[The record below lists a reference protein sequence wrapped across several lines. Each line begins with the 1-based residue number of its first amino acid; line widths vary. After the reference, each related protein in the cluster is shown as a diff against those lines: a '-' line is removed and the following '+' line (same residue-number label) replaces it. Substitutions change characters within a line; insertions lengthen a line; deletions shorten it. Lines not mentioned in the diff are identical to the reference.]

1 MKRLTIIFERIKMKM
16 KDVFAC
22 KNTSKLESDLT
33 VFLKKQCG
41 AVTVLTALAF
51 PVLLGFMGIAV
62 DVGNLYVQKARLQ
75 NATDAAALAG
85 GALYKYP
92 PKVDGQEK
100 LQGTDAKQGKRI
112 IYANNHAEADAAA
125 RNYIIRNLGDDV
137 TVDEVSA
144 LSSNPTTTTSGNTTT
159 ERADVYYRVI
169 ASKTVPLYFLP
180 VISSARSQVVRTAS
194 VAIAETARTT
204 EHGSGSGG
212 GATTITHTSVFD
224 NLFTYSEYFDSG
236 LSNENF
242 KMNAVYVGDMV
253 FTYGNGAGTQAAYYD
268 IVKIMGGQ
276 TQSVDHLFSDNAD
289 AYTILTTLRNN
300 SGGATNAQ
308 WAAVNDPIIDTF
320 FNTTSYVDAFVSKLN
335 EPHYDS
341 HNQTLTITG
350 NVTSN
355 STCKGPSNA
364 STSTNVIHV
373 SSKFQQ
379 NVPNLVLNMVGSIS
393 GDPDTPIYVIV
404 DANITHPQLNVKN
417 NTRPLIF
424 IYLGT
429 NNILINNNAN
439 TDFAKLTIYAPY
451 GTVGITP
458 DNEQINFTGTYYGN
472 IIARRI
478 AIQASGG
485 GGKWIQQNF
494 LENSN
499 GYTDTA
505 IANISQEVADFI
517 ASKSLP
523 DNIKADALQRYASSL
538 GKNVS
543 DLSDPLFYSKLGY
556 NDKQKLYNIWKQLQ
570 LAYPDFA
577 NYLWPWNSHF
587 GIHVENGEDVVTNNS
602 VLRIINP
609 RTESNP
615 YFNSESGI

>member
-16 KDVFAC
+16 RDVFAC
-22 KNTSKLESDLT
+22 ENTAKLESVLT
-33 VFLKKQCG
+33 AFLRKQCG

-62 DVGNLYVQKARLQ
+62 DVGNLYVQKAMLQ

-92 PKVDGQEK
+92 PKIDGQEK

-112 IYANNHAEADAAA
+112 IYANNHEEADAAA
-125 RNYIIRNLGDDV
+125 RNYITRNLGNDV

-180 VISSARSQVVRTAS
+180 VVSSVRSQVVRTAS

-212 GATTITHTSVFD
+212 GTTTITNTSVFD

-253 FTYGNGAGTQAAYYD
+253 FTYGNGSSTQTAYYN
-268 IVKIMGGQ
+268 INKIMGGQ
-276 TQSVDHLFSDNAD
+276 TQSVDHIFSDDTD
-289 AYTILTTLRNN
+289 AYTTLTTIRNN

-308 WAAVNDPIIDTF
+308 WATVNDPIIDTF
-320 FNTTSYVDAFVSKLN
+320 FNTTSYVDAFLSKLDA
-335 EPHYDS
+335 PHYDCN
-341 HNQTLTITG
+341 NQNYTITG
-350 NVTSN
+350 NETSN
-355 STCKGPSNA
+355 SNCKGGPRSGA
-364 STSTNVIHV
+364 TATNVIHF
-373 SSKFQQ
+373 SSKFQG

-393 GDPDTPIYVIV
+393 GNQDEPIYVIV
-404 DANITHPQLNVKN
+404 DADITHPQLNVKN

-451 GTVGITP
+451 GTVGINP

-478 AIQASGG
+478 AIQAGGG

-494 LENSN
+494 LENN
-499 GYTDTA
+499 NYTDTV
-505 IANISQEVADFI
+505 IANVSQAIADFI
-517 ASKSLP
+517 ASKSIP

-570 LAYPDFA
+570 LAYPDYA
-577 NYLWPWNSHF
+577 NYLWPWNKHF
-587 GIHVENGEDVVTNNS
+587 DIPVENGEDVVTNNA

-609 RTESNP
+609 RTETNP

>member
-16 KDVFAC
+16 RDVFAC
-22 KNTSKLESDLT
+22 ENTSKLENVLSA
-33 VFLKKQCG
+33 FLRKQCG

-180 VISSARSQVVRTAS
+180 VISSARSQVVRTTS

-212 GATTITHTSVFD
+212 GTTTITHTSIFD
-224 NLFTYSEYFDSG
+224 NLFTYSEYFDAA
-236 LSNENF
+236 LSNQNGQIPG
-242 KMNAVYVGDMV
+242 VYVGDMV
-253 FTYGNGAGTQAAYYD
+253 FTYGNGSSTQSAYYSMQ
-268 IVKIMGGQ
+268 KILGGQ
-276 TQSVDHLFSDNAD
+276 TQSVDHLFSDNTD
-289 AYTILTTLRNN
+289 ANTTITAIRAG
-300 SGGATNAQ
+300 SATNAQ
-308 WAAVNDPIIDTF
+308 WATVNDPIIDTF
-320 FNTTSYVDAFVSKLN
+320 FNTTSYVGAFESKLN
-335 EPHYDS
+335 EPHYDCPS
-341 HNQTLTITG
+341 PGNVTITG
-350 NVTSN
+350 DVTSN
-355 STCKGPSNA
+355 AECRNSAHGSV
-364 STSTNVIHV
+364 STNVFHV
-373 SSKFQQ
+373 KRLGGAHDGD
-379 NVPNLVLNMVGSIS
+379 NNLNLYMRGEIS
-393 GDPDTPIYVIV
+393 GDSNTPIYVIV
-404 DANITHPQLNVKN
+404 DANINHPQLFIEN

-424 IYLGT
+424 VYLGT
-429 NNILINNNAN
+429 QNILLQGNPN
-439 TDFAKLTIYAPY
+439 FAKVTIYAPY
-451 GTVGITP
+451 GTVGINP
-458 DNEQINFTGTYYGN
+458 DNEQVNFSGTYYGN

-494 LENSN
+494 LEN
-499 GYTDTA
+499 DTA
-505 IANISQEVADFI
+505 ITQISQELADYI

-523 DNIKADALQRYASSL
+523 DNIKADVLQRYASSL
-538 GKNVS
+538 GKNVK
-543 DLSDPLFYSKLGY
+543 DVADPLFYSKLGY
-556 NDKQKLYNIWKQLQ
+556 YDKQKLYNIWKQLQ